1 MQPGTPGPARLSW
14 LQRCPRPETGTR
26 GRDPALRLL
35 RGPEVNPGGPGAA
48 RGLPQGRS
56 PPGRGLPPGL
66 AALSSARCLA
76 AVTRDRASRANSGV
90 PGAQHVLST
99 TPSFT
104 SGSPHP
110 PYCLPHAPEAT
121 LRAFPRLQRVPAC
134 PCCCFLGVCQGVG
147 RVGWFQGSPR
157 GHPSRSQARTRKAC
171 VSSWPV
177 TAASSESDLLVPF
190 LVLVCLVKR
199 ESKNF
204 SGQSRCELKL

>member
-56 PPGRGLPPGL
+56 PPGRGLPPVWQPCPPPGVSPRL
-66 AALSSARCLA
+66 LVTGRPARTVGSPEHSTSSALPQA
-76 AVTRDRASRANSGV
+76 LPLGPPT
-90 PGAQHVLST
+90 L
-99 TPSFT
+99 
-104 SGSPHP
+104 

-171 VSSWPV
+171 VSSWAV